1 MPFLFARNKPFSF
14 CFTYL
19 ESWGDMFK
27 KLFGNLQKIGKALML
42 PVAML
47 PVAGLLLGIGVA
59 LQMEDTISYLPFL
72 DAGWIQHTAGVM
84 EAAGG
89 IIFDNLALIFAVGVA
104 IGLAR
109 DGAAALAALVGYLVM
124 NTVMGEWLGVTSEM
138 VEGDPGLAHVLGI
151 PTLQTGVFGGILV
164 GILAAFCYNRFHNI
178 EMPAFLGFFAG
189 KRFVPIVTG
198 ALTFVVAL
206 LLLIIWPPIQTG
218 LNEVSIFLLDTGQ
231 YFAVFFFGFI
241 KRLLIP
247 FGLHHI
253 FHAPFWFEFGQYTNA
268 AGEIVR
274 GDQLIFFAQLRDGVE
289 ITAGNFMAGEF
300 PIMMFGLPAAALA
313 MYHVAKPEKKKVVA
327 GLMISAALTS
337 FLTGITEPLEFM
349 FLFVAPVL
357 FVIHAFLDG
366 ISFVLMTYFSV
377 NVGYTFSGGAID
389 FFLFGILPNQD
400 GWWITIIL
408 GLFFAVIYYT
418 IFRFAIVKFNLK
430 TPGREV
436 EEDDGD
442 HEKGK
447 DKGALANNILTAM
460 GGKENIAHLDACITR
475 LRVSVNDIK
484 AVDKKELKH
493 LGAAGVLEVG
503 NNIQAIYGPRS
514 ETIKGQMQDIIAGKT
529 PRPVETKQEDEVK
542 KEIENIQP
550 DVLQQETDTQLVS
563 PMTGTLHP
571 ISDVPDQVFAE
582 KMMGD
587 GFAIDPTDGTVVSPV
602 EGKITTVFP
611 TKHAIG
617 LTSASGRE
625 ILIHI
630 GIDTV
635 KLGGEG
641 FTVYVEEG
649 QHVQVGDKLV
659 EFDLEYIQQQATSA
673 ITPVVFT
680 NLADGESV
688 KTASK
693 SVKAGD
699 ENIIEMN

>member
-1 MPFLFARNKPFSF
+1 
-14 CFTYL
+14 
-19 ESWGDMFK
+19 MFK

-59 LQMEDTISYLPFL
+59 LQMEETLSYLPFL

-104 IGLAR
+104 IGLAG

-138 VEGDPGLAHVLGI
+138 VVDDPGLAHVLGI

-164 GILAAFCYNRFHNI
+164 GIIAAICYNRFHDI

-189 KRFVPIVTG
+189 KRFVPIVT
-198 ALTFVVAL
+198 AAMTFIVAL
-206 LLLIIWPPIQTG
+206 LLLIVWPPIQTG
-218 LNEVSIFLLDTGQ
+218 LNEVSVFLLETGQ

-274 GDQLIFFAQLRDGVE
+274 GDQLIFFAQLRDGVD
-289 ITAGNFMAGEF
+289 ITAGQFMVGEF

-313 MYHVAKPEKKKVVA
+313 MYHAAKPEKKKVVA
-327 GLMISAALTS
+327 GLMVSAALTS

-357 FVIHAFLDG
+357 FVIHALLDG
-366 ISFVLMTYFSV
+366 ISFVIMTYFSV
-377 NVGYTFSGGAID
+377 NVGFTFSGGAID

-400 GWWITIIL
+400 GWWITIIV
-408 GLFFAVIYYT
+408 GLIFAVIYYT
-418 IFRFAIVKFNLK
+418 VFRFAIVKFNLK

-436 EEDDGD
+436 EEATN
-442 HEKGK
+442 EKAK
-447 DKGALANNILTAM
+447 DKGALAGHILTAM

-484 AVDKKELKH
+484 AVDKKELKS

-503 NNIQAIYGPRS
+503 DNIQAIFGPRS
-514 ETIKGQMQDIIAGKT
+514 ETIKGQMQDIMAGKT
-529 PRPVETKQEDEVK
+529 PRTVERKPDDEVNK
-542 KEIENIQP
+542 QVEKAQP
-550 DVLQQETDTQLVS
+550 EALQQEQESTMAS
-563 PMTGTLHP
+563 PMTGKLLP
-571 ISDVPDQVFAE
+571 ISEVPDQVFAE

-587 GFAIDPTDGTVVSPV
+587 GFAIEPTDGTVVSPV

-617 LTSASGRE
+617 ITSVTGRE
-625 ILIHI
+625 VLIHI

-649 QHVQVGDKLV
+649 QSVHIGDKLV
-659 EFDLEYIQQQATSA
+659 EFDVAYISKNAKSTV
-673 ITPVVFT
+673 TPIVFT
-680 NLADGESV
+680 NLAEGETV
-688 KTASK
+688 QVRTG

-699 ENIIEMN
+699 ENKIQINK

>member
-1 MPFLFARNKPFSF
+1 MKVGR
-14 CFTYL
+14 
-19 ESWGDMFK
+19 DMFK

-59 LQMEDTISYLPFL
+59 LQMEETLSYLPFL

-104 IGLAR
+104 IGLAG

-138 VEGDPGLAHVLGI
+138 VVDDPGLAHVLGI

-164 GILAAFCYNRFHNI
+164 GIIAAICYNRFHDI

-189 KRFVPIVTG
+189 KRFVPIVT
-198 ALTFVVAL
+198 AAMTFIVAL
-206 LLLIIWPPIQTG
+206 LLLIVWPPIQTG
-218 LNEVSIFLLDTGQ
+218 LNEVSVFLLETGQ

-274 GDQLIFFAQLRDGVE
+274 GDQLIFFAQLRDGVD
-289 ITAGNFMAGEF
+289 ITAGQFMVGEF

-313 MYHVAKPEKKKVVA
+313 MYHAAKPEKKKVVA
-327 GLMISAALTS
+327 GLMVSAALTS

-357 FVIHAFLDG
+357 FVIHALLDG
-366 ISFVLMTYFSV
+366 ISFVIMTYFSV
-377 NVGYTFSGGAID
+377 NVGFTFSGGAID

-400 GWWITIIL
+400 GWWITIIV
-408 GLFFAVIYYT
+408 GLIFAVIYYT
-418 IFRFAIVKFNLK
+418 VFRFAIVKFNLK

-436 EEDDGD
+436 EEATN
-442 HEKGK
+442 EKAK
-447 DKGALANNILTAM
+447 DKGALAGHILTAM

-484 AVDKKELKH
+484 AVDKKELKS

-503 NNIQAIYGPRS
+503 DNIQAIFGPRS
-514 ETIKGQMQDIIAGKT
+514 ETIKGQMQDIMAGKT
-529 PRPVETKQEDEVK
+529 PRTVERKPDDEVNK
-542 KEIENIQP
+542 QVEKAQP
-550 DVLQQETDTQLVS
+550 EALQQEQESTMAS
-563 PMTGTLHP
+563 PMTGKLLP
-571 ISDVPDQVFAE
+571 ISEVPDQVFAE

-587 GFAIDPTDGTVVSPV
+587 GFAIEPTDGTVVSPV

-617 LTSASGRE
+617 ITSVTGRE
-625 ILIHI
+625 VLIHI

-649 QHVQVGDKLV
+649 QSVHIGDKLV
-659 EFDLEYIQQQATSA
+659 EFDVAYISKNAKSTV
-673 ITPVVFT
+673 TPIVFT
-680 NLADGESV
+680 NLAEGETV
-688 KTASK
+688 QVRTG

-699 ENIIEMN
+699 ENKIQINK

>member
-1 MPFLFARNKPFSF
+1 MKVGR
-14 CFTYL
+14 
-19 ESWGDMFK
+19 DMFK

-47 PVAGLLLGIGVA
+47 PVAGLLLGIGFA
-59 LQMEDTISYLPFL
+59 LQTEDTISYLPFL
-72 DAGWIQHTAGVM
+72 GAEWIQHTAGVM

-104 IGLAR
+104 IGLAG

-138 VEGDPGLAHVLGI
+138 VAGDPGLAHVLGI

-164 GILAAFCYNRFHNI
+164 GIIAAVCYNRFHDI

-198 ALTFVVAL
+198 AMTFIVAL
-206 LLLIIWPPIQTG
+206 LLLIVWPPIQTG
-218 LNEVSIFLLDTGQ
+218 LNEVSVFLLETGQ

-289 ITAGNFMAGEF
+289 ITAGNFMAGEY

-313 MYHVAKPEKKKVVA
+313 MYHAAKPEKKKIVA
-327 GLMISAALTS
+327 GLMVSAALTS

-366 ISFVLMTYFSV
+366 ISFVIMTYFSV
-377 NVGYTFSGGAID
+377 NIGYTFSGGAID

-400 GWWITIIL
+400 GWWITIIV
-408 GLFFAVIYYT
+408 GLIFAVIYYT
-418 IFRFAIVKFNLK
+418 VFRFAIVKFNLK

-436 EEDDGD
+436 EEATN
-442 HEKGK
+442 EKAK
-447 DKGALANNILTAM
+447 DKGALAGHILTAM

-484 AVDKKELKH
+484 AVDKKELKN

-503 NNIQAIYGPRS
+503 DNIQAIFGPRS
-514 ETIKGQMQDIIAGKT
+514 ETIKGQMQDIMSGKT
-529 PRPVETKQEDEVK
+529 PRTVERKPEDEVNK
-542 KEIENIQP
+542 QVEEAQP
-550 DVLQQETDTQLVS
+550 EALQQEQESHIAS
-563 PMTGTLHP
+563 PMTGRLLS
-571 ISDVPDQVFAE
+571 INEVPDQVFAE

-587 GFAIDPTDGTVVSPV
+587 GFAIEPTDGTVVSPV

-617 LTSASGRE
+617 ITSVTGRE
-625 ILIHI
+625 VLIHI

-649 QHVQVGDKLV
+649 QSVHLGDKLV
-659 EFDLEYIQQQATSA
+659 EFDVAYISENAKSTV
-673 ITPVVFT
+673 TPIVFT
-680 NLADGESV
+680 NLAEGETV
-688 KTASK
+688 QVRTG

-699 ENIIEMN
+699 ENKIQINK

>member
-1 MPFLFARNKPFSF
+1 
-14 CFTYL
+14 
-19 ESWGDMFK
+19 MFK

-59 LQMEDTISYLPFL
+59 LQMEETLSYLPFL

-104 IGLAR
+104 IGLAG

-138 VEGDPGLAHVLGI
+138 VADDPGLAHVLGI

-164 GILAAFCYNRFHNI
+164 GIIAAICYNRFHDI

-189 KRFVPIVTG
+189 KRFVPIVT
-198 ALTFVVAL
+198 AAMTFIVAL
-206 LLLIIWPPIQTG
+206 LLLIVWPPIQTG
-218 LNEVSIFLLDTGQ
+218 LNEVSVFLLETGQ

-274 GDQLIFFAQLRDGVE
+274 GDQLIFFAQLRDGVD
-289 ITAGNFMAGEF
+289 ITAGQFMVGEF

-313 MYHVAKPEKKKVVA
+313 MYHAAKPEKKKVVA
-327 GLMISAALTS
+327 GLMVSAALTS

-357 FVIHAFLDG
+357 FVIHALLDG
-366 ISFVLMTYFSV
+366 ISFVIMTYFSV
-377 NVGYTFSGGAID
+377 NVGFTFSGGAID

-400 GWWITIIL
+400 GWWITIIV
-408 GLFFAVIYYT
+408 GLIFAVIYYT
-418 IFRFAIVKFNLK
+418 VFRFAIVKFNLK

-436 EEDDGD
+436 EEATN
-442 HEKGK
+442 EKAK
-447 DKGALANNILTAM
+447 DKGALAGHILTAM

-484 AVDKKELKH
+484 AVDKKELKN

-503 NNIQAIYGPRS
+503 DNIQAIFGPRS
-514 ETIKGQMQDIIAGKT
+514 ETIKGQMQDIMAGKT
-529 PRPVETKQEDEVK
+529 PRTVERKPDDEVNK
-542 KEIENIQP
+542 QVEKAQP
-550 DVLQQETDTQLVS
+550 EALQQEQESTMAS
-563 PMTGTLHP
+563 PMTGKLLP
-571 ISDVPDQVFAE
+571 ISEVPDQVFAE

-587 GFAIDPTDGTVVSPV
+587 GFAIEPTDGTVVSPV

-617 LTSASGRE
+617 ITSVTGRE
-625 ILIHI
+625 VLIHI

-649 QHVQVGDKLV
+649 QSVHIGDKLV
-659 EFDLEYIQQQATSA
+659 EFDVAYISKNARSTV
-673 ITPVVFT
+673 TPIVFT
-680 NLADGESV
+680 NLAEGETV
-688 KTASK
+688 QVRTG

-699 ENIIEMN
+699 ENKIQINK